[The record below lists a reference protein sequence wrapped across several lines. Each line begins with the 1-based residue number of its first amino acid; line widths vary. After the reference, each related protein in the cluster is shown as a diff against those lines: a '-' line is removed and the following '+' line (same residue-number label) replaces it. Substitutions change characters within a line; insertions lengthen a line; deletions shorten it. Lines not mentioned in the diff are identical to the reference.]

1 MMGLGRVRRAACLAA
16 LAVLPALAVAEAQ
29 PTAATVVSVNPAV
42 SRARAGAAPQ
52 AVSLG
57 MQMLEGDSLRT
68 DSHGGLR
75 LVLADGSLFAVLPN
89 SEVSFDKLGPQ
100 GAGGSVFK
108 LLKGILQASV
118 KRLKGN
124 ERQLVVTSNGVAGVK
139 GTEYQVSAEGG
150 RMELKVL
157 SGVVELKDPAGK
169 GAVSVPAG
177 HAAISRFGFLPGAT
191 HPKFNLL

>member
-1 MMGLGRVRRAACLAA
+1 
-16 LAVLPALAVAEAQ
+16 
-29 PTAATVVSVNPAV
+29 
-42 SRARAGAAPQ
+42 
-52 AVSLG
+52 
-57 MQMLEGDSLRT
+57 
-68 DSHGGLR
+68 
-75 LVLADGSLFAVLPN
+75 
-89 SEVSFDKLGPQ
+89 
-100 GAGGSVFK
+100 
-108 LLKGILQASV
+108 V

-177 HAAISRFGFLPGAT
+177 HAAVSYADHVGALRAMDRDEVAALRKAFLAQVQQAQGDYLKRVRGINGKKAGT
-191 HPKFNLL
+191 AN